1 MKIIASLIVVLF
13 ASTFI
18 ATPQQATLQFV
29 HCSADS
35 ALNTVDIWVDTTKV
49 FDDFNFRT
57 SSSPILMDTGLSME
71 ISICASNSN
80 DTSNSLF
87 KDSIILTNSSRYQ
100 VFLAGNIT
108 QGYTPFYD
116 LQLSLNEAESTPS
129 LIEHSAFAFYNGA
142 SDLDSIDI
150 SDITASITQLV
161 ADLKF
166 SQLSHYNEI
175 EAFNYVFRIQKG
187 GNTDV
192 IRELKFFLGDQQLM
206 DSAFTVAITGFD
218 NRSANYNGPALGF
231 HIVRNYGGLFIP
243 LDNALTQIQIINNV
257 PEKSLGS
264 LDFYI
269 NGNLSADNL
278 KFRSSTGYINVA
290 SGRAMELSAANSS
303 SSNSND
309 SIVRIE
315 SQLEYGKEYTFILNG
330 LQDSNISPYRPLTF
344 TEFRSKK
351 TASTGY
357 NCDISWVHG
366 ATDLDEISVN
376 ETSQLGRSLFSQSTF
391 GNFEE
396 YQSIPA
402 ANYQIEIKNELSD
415 QVLLSYSVPFSQ
427 IGGSAQTWIL
437 SGFSDTNSSDSTNR
451 LGVYVATQLG
461 GQLAELNTPT
471 GIKPANKNGITI
483 FPNPTN
489 GIIRLREVFESI
501 DYSIYGLDG
510 KLWLKGST
518 HKDFSINLDSLQ
530 SGIYF
535 MLLESGDY
543 IQTERLIL
551 SQ

>member
-1 MKIIASLIVVLF
+1 MKITASLIVVLF
-13 ASTFI
+13 ASIFI
-18 ATPQQATLQFV
+18 TVAQQATLQFV

-35 ALNTVDIWVDTTKV
+35 ALNKVDIWVDTTKV
-49 FDDFNFRT
+49 LDDFNFRT
-57 SSSPILMDTGLSME
+57 SSSPILMNTDLSME

-87 KDSIILTNSSRYQ
+87 KDSIILINSSRYQ

-108 QGYTPFYD
+108 PGYTPFYD
-116 LQLSLNEAESTPS
+116 LQLSLSEAESTPS
-129 LIEHSAFAFYNGA
+129 LMEYSAFAFYNGA
-142 SDLDSIDI
+142 SDIDSIDVL
-150 SDITASITQLV
+150 DITASITQLV
-161 ADLKF
+161 ANLKF
-166 SQLSHYNEI
+166 SQISHYNEI
-175 EAFNYVFRIQKG
+175 EAFNYIFRIQKG
-187 GNTDV
+187 GNTNV
-192 IRELKFFLGDQQLM
+192 IRELKFFLGDQQLK

-218 NRSANYNGPALGF
+218 DRSANYNGPALGF

-243 LDNALTQIQIINNV
+243 LDNALAQIQIINHV
-257 PEKSLGS
+257 PEKSLSS

-290 SGRAMELSAANSS
+290 SGRVMELSAANSS
-303 SSNSND
+303 SLNSND

-315 SQLEYGKEYTFILNG
+315 SQLEYGKEYTYVLSG
-330 LQDSNISPYRPLTF
+330 LQDLNMSPYRPLTF
-344 TEFRSKK
+344 TEFESKK
-351 TASTGY
+351 IASTGY

-366 ATDLDEISVN
+366 ATDLNEISVN
-376 ETSQLGRSLFSQSTF
+376 ETSQLGGALFSQSTF

-415 QVLLSYSVPFSQ
+415 QVFLSYSVPFSQ

-451 LGVYVATQLG
+451 IGVYIATQLG
-461 GQLAELNTPT
+461 GKMVELNTPN
-471 GIKPANKNGITI
+471 GIKPANKNGISV

-489 GIIRLREVFESI
+489 GIIHLREVFESI
-501 DYSIYGLDG
+501 GYRIYGLDG

-518 HKDFSINLDSLQ
+518 NKDILINLDSLQ

-535 MLLESGDY
+535 MLLASGDY

-551 SQ
+551 GQ